1 MHIRRRVYANL
12 LRWKVGR
19 ARKPLI
25 VRGARQV
32 GKTTLIREFSKEFA
46 HYIGLNL
53 ERKADRAFFDEFDDT
68 DSLVNAILL
77 SRNVPSDSRDVLIF
91 IDEIQESPAAIAQLR
106 YLYETRPELH
116 VIAAGSLLEFALS
129 EVESFPV
136 GRVEFMVLH
145 PIDFMEFV
153 EAKGHDAA
161 LAQMQEM
168 PANDFAHATL
178 LNLFHEYALVGGMPE
193 VVTHYLTHGD
203 LVTLKKVYDGL
214 WQAYKDDVEKY
225 ARNPNDRKVIRHVMH
240 AAAQEKDR
248 VTFERFGKSN
258 YGSREVGEALR
269 SLDSTQV
276 IRLIYPTTDTS
287 LPIGTDLRKR
297 PRLQFLD
304 TGLLVYALGIHGQL
318 IGIRDLND
326 AARGR
331 IVQHL
336 VTQELIAQHDSPLY
350 RPHFWVREKSDA
362 QAEVDLVHVARG
374 LVLPIEVKS
383 GPQGKLR
390 SLHQFVAKS
399 DHGLAIRLHVGKLR
413 KEQWRTPEGRPYTLL
428 NLPYY
433 LAGRVPQ
440 YAEWLVEENMVGN

>member
-1 MHIRRRVYANL
+1 MQVHRRAYANL
-12 LRWKVGR
+12 LRWKTSP

-25 VRGARQV
+25 LRGARQV
-32 GKTTLIREFSKEFA
+32 GKTTLVKEFSKEFT

-53 ERKADRAFFDEFDDT
+53 ERKADRAFFDEFDGT
-68 DSLVNAILL
+68 DALVNAILL
-77 SRNVPSDSRDVLIF
+77 SRNIPNGSSDVLLF

-106 YLYETRPELH
+106 YLYETRSELH

-153 EAKGHDAA
+153 EAKGHDTA

-178 LNLFHEYALVGGMPE
+178 LSLFHEYALVGGMPE
-193 VVTHYLTHGD
+193 VVTHHLENRD
-203 LVTLKKVYDGL
+203 LVTLQKVYDGL

-225 ARNPNDRKVIRHVMH
+225 ARNPTDRKVIRHVMN

-248 VTFERFGKSN
+248 VSFEKFGKSN

-269 SLDSTQV
+269 SLDSAQV
-276 IRLIYPTTDTS
+276 IRLIYPTTDMA

-297 PRLQFLD
+297 PHLQFLD
-304 TGLLVYALGIHGQL
+304 TGLLVHALGIHGQL
-318 IGIRDLND
+318 LGIRDLHD

-331 IVQHL
+331 IVQHI
-336 VTQELIAQHDSPLY
+336 VTQELMAQHDSPLC

-374 LVLPIEVKS
+374 LVIPIEVKS

-390 SLHQFVAKS
+390 SLHSFIDRC
-399 DHGLAIRLHVGKLR
+399 DHGFAIRLHAGKLR
-413 KEQWRTPEGRPYTLL
+413 REQWKTPAGKPFTLL

-433 LAGRVPQ
+433 LAGRIPQ
-440 YAEWLVEENMVGN
+440 YAEWLVGQG